1 MKLPAIR
8 KASKSDEFHRN
19 ITPGFILERKMVN
32 YAHLPRSCTRSH
44 PDGSLADRIG
54 WVITHPDLHAQVLRR
69 TRDIPNAA
77 YNIRLYRHLT
87 ETAPCLA
94 RLATHTRRAGAPKP
108 EKLAAQ
114 AAADSAYQHLITAA
128 ESVIEVLTTG
138 RMAGALKDLLPL
150 RTQHLYPGDTGLVKE
165 PLQTP
170 ARISKAPSEWHDGPS
185 NSFLYNDGWREPLPV
200 TPLDDVPLTTSHTSS
215 QGANAGTAEGSTL
228 EELTTSLQAFTIAF
242 DGKEKPLLFWFT
254 FKSKNPFNILREKTP
269 SRESSPEE
277 GEGYVKRL

>member
-8 KASKSDEFHRN
+8 KASKNDEFHRN

-32 YAHLPRSCTRSH
+32 YDHLPRSCTGSR

-87 ETAPCLA
+87 EAAPCLA

-128 ESVIEVLTTG
+128 KSVIEVLATG
-138 RMAGALKDLLPL
+138 HMAGCHDRTPGTLLFPFL
-150 RTQHLYPGDTGLVKE
+150 IVLCLSLSRAQPRSR
-165 PLQTP
+165 
-170 ARISKAPSEWHDGPS
+170 AR
-185 NSFLYNDGWREPLPV
+185 F
-200 TPLDDVPLTTSHTSS
+200 
-215 QGANAGTAEGSTL
+215 
-228 EELTTSLQAFTIAF
+228 
-242 DGKEKPLLFWFT
+242 PLLF
-254 FKSKNPFNILREKTP
+254 S
-269 SRESSPEE
+269 
-277 GEGYVKRL
+277 